1 MEPFYGKDIRA
12 FFYHQQQQY
21 SIQDRMIDLYISRT
35 ASEKKKLHTTNQGSN
50 FLGASFNSRD
60 NVTALI

>member
-1 MEPFYGKDIRA
+1 MVRTLEF
-12 FFYHQQQQY
+12 FFYHQQKQY

-50 FLGASFNSRD
+50 FLGASFSSRD